1 MSPSLPANPS
11 LEQLRNQAKDLLKAH
26 QQHRASCCGVL
37 RRLKQ
42 FEGKSDADIFAGPV
56 GLVDVQYALA
66 LDLGFKSWKELKR
79 YVEGQAAITP
89 GKVDYAHVTLKG
101 NGTEADSFCLA
112 IQEGSR
118 LLGKRVTYESLLA
131 LTANAF
137 APGFDTGNDCK
148 ELWVVQGWLS
158 HVGPVQTAWQRLGL
172 SVEPIALSS
181 HPGQSGSQ
189 QALQAHRRGCADAIR
204 PIMEA
209 GHVVVTSG
217 GWETRRGTWVEPWW
231 AGIVTQV
238 TDDGTILGAHLNGKT
253 DNEIADLVQD
263 EVFAVRLV
271 DPELDDEEANAA
283 LFQTAVSRIQAR
295 GEAFA
300 RTEYSAFG
308 VDAMDE
314 WIGQMA
320 GVAHFCPP
328 CQARAR
334 AGWRSASMVA
344 RAMIHRSGVAAGFLR
359 EQTPS
364 FPQAA
369 RRRVTGAA
377 SHYDQVAQLLA
388 PAISENGSESYR
400 EFIGDLDK
408 QKAHA
413 DNVLRP
419 IKAELLAVADSMKKG
434 TRGGGVMGD
443 GGRHGPDAAA

>member
-1 MSPSLPANPS
+1 MSPSLPPSPS

-26 QQHRASCCGVL
+26 EQGRPSCCGVL

-42 FEGKSDADIFAGPV
+42 FEGKSDADILAGSV

-66 LDLGFKSWKELKR
+66 MDFGFKSWPELKR
-79 YVEGQAAITP
+79 YVERQAKVTP
-89 GKVDYAHVTLKG
+89 GKVDYAHVALRG

-112 IQEGSR
+112 MQEASR
-118 LLGKRVTYESLLA
+118 LLGRRVTYESLLA

-148 ELWVVQGWLS
+148 ELWVSQAWIS

-172 SVEPIALSS
+172 SVEPVALPR
-181 HPGQSGSQ
+181 HPGRSGSQ
-189 QALQAHRRGCADAIR
+189 QALRAHRQGCAHAIR

-217 GWETRRGTWVEPWW
+217 GWETRKGAWVEPWW

-238 TDDGTILGAHLNGKT
+238 TDDGAILGAHLNGKT
-253 DNEIADLVQD
+253 DNEIADLVQG

-271 DPELDDEEANAA
+271 DPELDEEEANAA
-283 LFQTAVSRIQAR
+283 LFQIAVSRIEAK

-300 RTEYSAFG
+300 RREYSAFG

-314 WIGQMA
+314 WIGQMER
-320 GVAHFCPP
+320 VAHFCPP
-328 CQARAR
+328 CQTKAQ
-334 AGWRSASMVA
+334 AGWKSASVVA
-344 RAMIHRSGVAAGFLR
+344 RAMTHRSGVAAGFLR
-359 EQTPS
+359 EQMPS
-364 FPQAA
+364 FSQTA
-369 RRRVTGAA
+369 RPHVAGAA

-400 EFIGDLDK
+400 EFIGDLEK
-408 QKAHA
+408 QKVHA
-413 DNVLRP
+413 DKVLRP
-419 IKAELLAVADSMKKG
+419 VKAELLAVADGMRKAL
-434 TRGGGVMGD
+434 
-443 GGRHGPDAAA
+443 AAVA